1 MRSSWFVI
9 PSSRNIIMALWVI
22 KPGRQGEHEDY
33 FLKRDLACLT
43 FPNMPSVRE
52 IDSSQKMKFLFL
64 AVQPNA
70 PKRAVINYASQAW
83 AFRGLCRIGDPIVLP
98 LKSSRNIVVG
108 QVASDYRYNTTADD
122 PYRHERDVAWSD
134 QLIDRE
140 QIDADLRY
148 SFSAN
153 KTFCETKREDAE
165 LRIQDLVNGE
175 SPADNPPSVHSPQ
188 ETGDIILDQTEQ
200 SAWKKLK
207 RYVEEKFS
215 GHDLTQLFAEVLKAD
230 GYHIHV
236 SPEGPDG
243 GHDILAARG
252 EFGFD
257 GPHICVQVKRTAKPV
272 GASVLRELLGTMQ
285 TLRASH
291 GILVSWS
298 GFTPTAQREALTNYF
313 EVRLI
318 NGDELVRMV
327 VSRIESFSPEMKKR
341 LPLRRAWVFARERG
355 EPTSPVHPLRDP
367 TETARPP
374 VTRPGM

>member
-1 MRSSWFVI
+1 
-9 PSSRNIIMALWVI
+9 MALWVI

-83 AFRGLCRIGDPIVLP
+83 AFRGLCRIGDSIVLP
-98 LKSSRNIVVG
+98 LKTSRKIVVG
-108 QVASDYRYNTTADD
+108 QVASDYRYNTAADD

-134 QLIDRE
+134 QLIDRH

-165 LRIQDLVNGE
+165 LRIQELVNSE
-175 SPADNPPSVHSPQ
+175 LDDNPQIMQSPQ
-188 ETGDIILDQTEQ
+188 ATGDIILDQTEQ
-200 SAWKKLK
+200 IAWKKLK

-215 GHDLTQLFAEVLKAD
+215 GHDLTHLFAELLRAD
-230 GYHIHV
+230 GHHIYV

-252 EFGFD
+252 EFGFE
-257 GPHICVQVKRTAKPV
+257 GPRICVQVKRTAKPV

-285 TLRASH
+285 TLRATH

-318 NGDELVRMV
+318 DGDELVRMV
-327 VSRIESFSPEMKKR
+327 VGRIGSLSPEMKSR
-341 LPLRRAWVFARERG
+341 LPLRRAWVFAREHG
-355 EPTSPVHPLRDP
+355 EPASPVHPLRDP
-367 TETARPP
+367 AETARPP
-374 VTRPGM
+374 ATPPGI